1 MANEFVARK
10 GLISSGSINVSGSIS
25 ASGGITGSLLGT
37 SSWASNVVSASF
49 ATTASAATSI
59 TFIPATASFALNAA
73 AGGGFPFSGNA
84 VITGSLLVSGSG
96 ATLQV
101 SGAASIRDNLTVNG
115 GTLSVDSPTNRTT
128 ISGSLAITGSTTVL
142 GAFEATTKSFK
153 IDHQRLLGKSL
164 IYGVL
169 EGPEHAVYARG
180 KVKIGLTGTQTIYL
194 PEEWEWLVDMDS
206 ITVQLTSIGTS
217 HTAHVKDIGNNRVI
231 IQSDI
236 SMDCFYL
243 IHATRKDVPMLNTVE

>member
-1 MANEFVARK
+1 MRLPSGTVSSSLQINTGSF
-10 GLISSGSINVSGSIS
+10 SGSF
-25 ASGGITGSLLGT
+25 TGNFIGT
-37 SSWASNVVSASF
+37 SSWASNSVSSSF

-59 TFIPATASFALNAA
+59 TFTPTSASFATTASYALS
-73 AGGGFPFSGNA
+73 GVGSSTSFPYDG
-84 VITGSLLVSGSG
+84 
-96 ATLQV
+96 
-101 SGAASIRDNLTVNG
+101 
-115 GTLSVDSPTNRTT
+115 RTT
-128 ISGSLAITGSTTVL
+128 PAVISGSLIISGSTTQGLFVTGSTTVV
-142 GAFEATTKSFK
+142 GAFQATTKSFK
-153 IDHQRLLGKSL
+153 IDHQRLAGKSL

-169 EGPEHAVYARG
+169 EGPEHAVYVRG

-194 PEEWEWLVDMDS
+194 PEEWEWLVDADS

-243 IHATRKDVPMLNTVE
+243 IHATRKDVPTLNTVE